1 MITIFN
7 SKENKMGVLSFL
19 PCGKFTQWG
28 LIGLIVLG
36 IGIKFWHMSYT
47 IDKLEAELVAQ
58 AELHKAEV
66 VELQKEVAYANVV
79 AETEKANALKL
90 QLGIEKAN
98 NMVSTLT
105 AEKDKI
111 IKDFEKYK
119 KTKPLIVERIVT
131 KINTGATATLSD
143 YQNFNR
149 QLATLKYKD
158 LR

>member
-1 MITIFN
+1 
-7 SKENKMGVLSFL
+7 
-19 PCGKFTQWG
+19 
-28 LIGLIVLG
+28 
-36 IGIKFWHMSYT
+36 
-47 IDKLEAELVAQ
+47 
-58 AELHKAEV
+58 
-66 VELQKEVAYANVV
+66 
-79 AETEKANALKL
+79 
-90 QLGIEKAN
+90 
-98 NMVSTLT
+98 MVSTLT